1 MNVPKCRPTPWV
13 AGFSQLPRVAPTA
26 GRRWPRHRRGT
37 EPAPAGVRGCGSWP
51 ALRLEPGGGPR
62 VDPPAPPSARAEAPP
77 RANPSAT
84 TPAARPHPPRPQPPA
99 SSAAPAPAPPPPA
112 WSAPSPARAGP
123 PSLFPAALAGSLF
136 PLPTSPSA
144 ALPSGEESSAERID
158 RSALCGR
165 PAPNSSVRSE
175 LDFPRRR
182 PRRRRHSGGGGGGG
196 GFGGG
201 GGSAST
207 PGPRHFGLGASA
219 AQALKAAAGARGSAA
234 PRCGREVQSG
244 PPLAAPAGVPTLL
257 AGAGR
262 GRRRVNELGVP
273 GGAGRG
279 RGCGAWA
286 GGPPGGRGRLGG
298 RSAGGDAATR
308 GMRNGRCG
316 AEEGEAGGG
325 RRWGCFLD
333 GEPLPS
339 SSREPRL
346 EAAGEKLAGRAGRP
360 SGRSGA
366 VEVTPAALRP
376 PLPLAVLPSP
386 SSPLPHLFFPS

>member
-1 MNVPKCRPTPWV
+1 MGGGIFAAPPCGPDSRAALASASPGYRAR
-13 AGFSQLPRVAPTA
+13 AGRGPRLRLLACPAAGAWGRAPRGSAGAPTRA
-26 GRRWPRHRRGT
+26 RRGT
-37 EPAPAGVRGCGSWP
+37 SQSQPLCHYAGRAS
-51 ALRLEPGGGPR
+51 
-62 VDPPAPPSARAEAPP
+62 PPSTA
-77 RANPSAT
+77 
-84 TPAARPHPPRPQPPA
+84 PAARFLRRAGPRS
-99 SSAAPAPAPPPPA
+99 SSAGLVRPLPGPG
-112 WSAPSPARAGP
+112 RP

-158 RSALCGR
+158 SSALCGR

-366 VEVTPAALRP
+366 VEVTPAALQP